1 MPRLARLK
9 ERACERS
16 RAPLAGQQRRLLQ
29 PRREAAALRRREGQ
43 RLLARLPGRPLH
55 PRRRGRRRHQGL
67 PVAADGELRGRRIR
81 ERSLRDIWNDTPE
94 LAYTRTRT
102 VDDLWGFC
110 RTCAF
115 AETCMAGCTF
125 TAHGLFGRPGNNV
138 YCHYRAKH
146 HADLGLRERL
156 VPKVRPPGRPFDGG
170 LFDIVVEPFDA
181 PDPSPPRGARS
192 LKVWT
197 G

>member
-9 ERACERS
+9 ERAWKDRVLLSPGNNVGYYSLDEKRLRS
-16 RAPLAGQQRRLLQ
+16 VDEKANAYWHGCQAGRYILGV
-29 PRREAAALRRREGQ
+29 E
-43 RLLARLPGRPLH
+43 
-55 PRRRGRRRHQGL
+55 
-67 PVAADGELRGRRIR
+67 ADGAIKGCPSLQTASYVGGRIR

-110 RTCAF
+110 RSCAF
-115 AETCMAGCTF
+115 AKTCMAGCTF

-156 VPKVRPPGRPFDGG
+156 VPKERPPGRPFDGG

-181 PDPSPPRGARS
+181 PDPTPPRGARS